1 MRTCIDRL
9 ISRAHVDYKSIR
21 DEIDFVTGA
30 LEQVRADG
38 VISNEAFLDAGN
50 IHGALKMIAEHIDL
64 GISQTEIHEMLLQ
77 QIYRAE
83 KVEDKHPGLNHALEA
98 RRE

>member
-9 ISRAHVDYKSIR
+9 ISRAHVDSKSIR
-21 DEIDFVTGA
+21 DEIDFVTGT
-30 LEQVRADG
+30 LEQARVDG
-38 VISNEAFLDAGN
+38 SISNDAFLDAGN
-50 IHGALKMIAEHIDL
+50 IHGALTMIAEHIDL
-64 GISQTEIHEMLLQ
+64 GIAQKEIHEMLQQ

-83 KVEDKHPGLNHALEA
+83 KVEEKHPGLNRTIES

>member
-1 MRTCIDRL
+1 
-9 ISRAHVDYKSIR
+9 
-21 DEIDFVTGA
+21 VTGA

-38 VISNEAFLDAGN
+38 VISNEAFLHAGN

-64 GISQTEIHEMLLQ
+64 GVSQTEIHEMLLQ

-83 KVEDKHPGLNHALEA
+83 KVEDTHPGLNHALEA